1 MLKNKNHTVIAFIKE
16 TTKVNQFLPSSVM
29 FIVIFFFLYQLH
41 SLGFTSIFLPLLLI
55 SVL

>member
-29 FIVIFFFLYQLH
+29 FVVIFFF
-41 SLGFTSIFLPLLLI
+41 TSAA
-55 SVL
+55 